1 MSCAIAGWLAAALL
15 HIPAALGAGAASQS
29 AAAEIVGE
37 AFLAGSDQLAYR
49 EYLYRN
55 TQGHIHRVVYELP
68 DGSLLAEKTLAFGE
82 PLSQP
87 SFRQQNYFTG
97 RVIGV
102 DVVPAES
109 APAPLQVAM
118 YHHATGEAMQRTLA
132 PVSDQRSLVIDA
144 GFDPFIRSKWYS
156 LLQGQKQAIQF
167 PLASSG
173 RLLDMVVAKTR
184 CADGPA
190 QTTCFRIY
198 PDSMLL
204 NLLLRDPVHLV
215 YENSGA
221 RLLTYRGVGNV
232 ALADGQLPRVEIHYR
247 YPDEPDAAA
256 QMTVIEAAQ

>member
-1 MSCAIAGWLAAALL
+1 MTCAITGWLAAALL
-15 HIPAALGAGAASQS
+15 YIPAAFGVGAASQS

-68 DGSLLAEKTLAFGE
+68 DGTLLAEKTLAFGE
-82 PLSQP
+82 HLSQP
-87 SFRQQNYFTG
+87 SFRQQNYLTG

-118 YHHATGEAMQRTLA
+118 YHDTGEATQRTLA
-132 PVSDQRSLVIDA
+132 SISDQRSLVIDA

-204 NLLLRDPVHLV
+204 NFLMRDPVHLV
-215 YENSGA
+215 YENSAA
-221 RLLTYRGVGNV
+221 RLLMYRGVGNV

-256 QMTVIEAAQ
+256 QMTVIEPAQ